1 MIASDASGRDE
12 RVMLDF
18 DQIIDPLGAQVFLR
32 DYWLRQSVH
41 IPGRAGRFTAL
52 LTWDALNGMLQQH
65 RLTPPRLKL
74 YKDGKPLDPSHYLTP
89 AMFGVPRVDAG
100 RLVLSLAQGASLIL
114 DDVQEMAPHVRD
126 LMGAFQDA
134 LQTDA
139 FANLYAGWHNNQ
151 AFSRHWDPQEAIVL
165 QLAGRKR
172 WRVYHPTRPNPL
184 QNDEAPPPTGQ
195 PVWEGTLNDGDVLY
209 IPRGW
214 WHEAFPLGEPSL
226 HLTVSL
232 TPPTALDYLGWVMSR
247 LRNHVELRASLPP
260 AGNGAWRGDMTAK
273 ISALVTDALA
283 AAPLEEFQRQWEANM
298 RPNPYIHLPDAPYE
312 QLAALTETSL
322 VRLASLHRLSFAQA
336 GENFEFAAAGR
347 LWTVPRPLQP
357 ALARLQNNR
366 EVAVRELGRAL
377 TDAGARADLLK
388 SLNVLAQAGVVLARK
403 G

>member
-1 MIASDASGRDE
+1 MNGAQA
-12 RVMLDF
+12 VMLDF
-18 DQIIDPLGAQVFLR
+18 DQITAPLGAQVFLR
-32 DYWLRQSVH
+32 DYWLRQLVH
-41 IPGRAGRFTAL
+41 IRGKAGRFTAL
-52 LTWDALNGMLQQH
+52 LSWDALNGILQQH

-74 YKDGKPLDPSHYLTP
+74 YKDGQPLDPSQYLTP

-134 LQTDA
+134 LKTDA
-139 FANLYAGWHNNQ
+139 FANLYAGWHNNN
-151 AFSRHWDPQEAIVL
+151 AFNRHWDPQEAIVL

-184 QNDEAPPPTGQ
+184 QNDEAPPPTA
-195 PVWEGTLNDGDVLY
+195 PPAWEGTLNDGDVLY

-247 LRNHVELRASLPP
+247 LRNHAELRAALPP
-260 AGNGAWRGDMTAK
+260 AGDGTWRADRTAK
-273 ISALVTDALA
+273 ISALVADALR
-283 AAPLEEFQRQWEANM
+283 AAPLEEFQLQWEANM
-298 RPNPYIHLPDAPYE
+298 RPNPHMHLPDAPYE
-312 QLAALTETSL
+312 QLAALSETSL
-322 VRLASLHRLSFAQA
+322 VRLASLHRLAFART

-347 LWTVPRPLQP
+347 LWTVPKALQP
-357 ALARLQNNR
+357 ALAQLQNNR
-366 EVAVRELGRAL
+366 EFAVRELGLAL
-377 TDAGARADLLK
+377 PDAGARADLLK
-388 SLNVLAQAGVVLARK
+388 SLGVLAHAGVVLARK
-403 G
+403 GA

>member
-1 MIASDASGRDE
+1 
-12 RVMLDF
+12 MLDF
-18 DQIIDPLGAQVFLR
+18 DQIMAPLGAQVFVR
-32 DYWLRQSVH
+32 DYWLKQFVH
-41 IPGRAGRFTAL
+41 IRGSAGRFTSL
-52 LTWDALNGMLQQH
+52 LAWDELNGILQQH

-74 YKDGKPLDPSHYLTP
+74 YKDGQPLDPSQYLTP

-114 DDVQEMAPHVRD
+114 DDVQEMAPLVRD
-126 LMGAFQDA
+126 LMGAFQDT

-139 FANLYAGWHNNQ
+139 FANLYAGWHNNS
-151 AFSRHWDPQEAIVL
+151 AFNRHWDPQEAIVL
-165 QLAGRKR
+165 QLSGRKR

-184 QNDEAPPPTGQ
+184 QNDDAPPPTVA
-195 PVWEGTLNDGDVLY
+195 PAWEGTLNDGDVLY

-247 LRNHVELRASLPP
+247 LRNHAEMRAGLP
-260 AGNGAWRGDMTAK
+260 AGNGTWRADLAAK
-273 ISALVTDALA
+273 ISALVTDALR

-312 QLAALTETSL
+312 QLAALSETSL
-322 VRLASLHRLSFAQA
+322 VRLASLHRLAFAGV

-347 LWTVPRPLQP
+347 LWTVPSALQP
-357 ALARLQNNR
+357 ALVQLRNNR
-366 EVAVRELGRAL
+366 EFAVRELAAVL
-377 TDAGARADLLK
+377 TDAGARSDLLK
-388 SLNVLAQAGVVLARK
+388 SLSVLAHAGVVLARK

>member
-1 MIASDASGRDE
+1 
-12 RVMLDF
+12 MLDF
-18 DQIIDPLGAQVFLR
+18 DQIMAPLGAQVFLR
-32 DYWLRQSVH
+32 DYWLRQFVH
-41 IPGRAGRFTAL
+41 IRGKAGRFTAL

-74 YKDGKPLDPSHYLTP
+74 YKDGQPLDPSQYLTP

-100 RLVLSLAQGASLIL
+100 RLILSLAEGASLIL

-139 FANLYAGWHNNQ
+139 FANLYAGWHNNN
-151 AFSRHWDPQEAIVL
+151 AFNRHWDPQEAIVL

-172 WRVYHPTRPNPL
+172 WRVYRPTRPNPL
-184 QNDEAPPPTGQ
+184 QNDDAPPPTV
-195 PVWEGTLNDGDVLY
+195 PPAWEGTLNDGDVLY

-214 WHEAFPLGEPSL
+214 WHEAVPLGEPSL

-247 LRNHVELRASLPP
+247 LRNHAELRAGLQP
-260 AGNGAWRGDMTAK
+260 AGNGTRQGDMAAK
-273 ISALVTDALA
+273 ISALVTDALR
-283 AAPLEEFQRQWEANM
+283 AAPLEEFQLQWEANM
-298 RPNPYIHLPDAPYE
+298 RPNPHIRLPDAPYD
-312 QLAALTETSL
+312 QLAALSETSL
-322 VRLASLHRLSFAQA
+322 VRLASLHRLAFARV

-347 LWTVPRPLQP
+347 LWTVPKALQP
-357 ALARLQNNR
+357 ALAQLQNNR
-366 EVAVRELGRAL
+366 ECAVRELGLAL
-377 TDAGARADLLK
+377 TDAGAKADLLK
-388 SLNVLAQAGVVLARK
+388 SLGVLAQAGVVLARK

>member
-1 MIASDASGRDE
+1 
-12 RVMLDF
+12 MLDF
-18 DQIIDPLGAQVFLR
+18 DQIMAPLGAQVFLR
-32 DYWLRQSVH
+32 DYWLRQLVH
-41 IPGRAGRFTAL
+41 IRGKAGRFTAL

-74 YKDGKPLDPSHYLTP
+74 YKDGQPLDPSQYLTP

-100 RLVLSLAQGASLIL
+100 RLILSLAEGASLIL

-139 FANLYAGWHNNQ
+139 FANLYAGWHNNN
-151 AFSRHWDPQEAIVL
+151 AFNRHWDPQEAVVL

-172 WRVYHPTRPNPL
+172 WRVYRPTRPNPL
-184 QNDEAPPPTGQ
+184 QNDDAPPPTV
-195 PVWEGTLNDGDVLY
+195 PPAWEGTLNDGDVLY

-214 WHEAFPLGEPSL
+214 WHEAVPLGEPSL

-247 LRNHVELRASLPP
+247 LRNHAELRAGLQP
-260 AGNGAWRGDMTAK
+260 AGNGTRQGDMAAK
-273 ISALVTDALA
+273 ISALVTDALR
-283 AAPLEEFQRQWEANM
+283 AAPLEEFQLQWEANM
-298 RPNPYIHLPDAPYE
+298 RPNPHIRLPDAPYD
-312 QLAALTETSL
+312 QLAALSETSL
-322 VRLASLHRLSFAQA
+322 VRLASLHRLAFARV

-347 LWTVPRPLQP
+347 LWTVPKALQP
-357 ALARLQNNR
+357 ALAQLQNNR
-366 EVAVRELGRAL
+366 ECAVRELGLAL
-377 TDAGARADLLK
+377 TDAGAKADLLK
-388 SLNVLAQAGVVLARK
+388 SLGVLAQAGVVLARK

>member
-1 MIASDASGRDE
+1 
-12 RVMLDF
+12 MLDF
-18 DQIIDPLGAQVFLR
+18 DQIMAPLGAQVFLR
-32 DYWLRQSVH
+32 DYWLRQFVH
-41 IPGRAGRFTAL
+41 IRGKAGRFTAL

-74 YKDGKPLDPSHYLTP
+74 YKDGQPLDPSQYLTP

-100 RLVLSLAQGASLIL
+100 RLILSLAEGASLIL

-139 FANLYAGWHNNQ
+139 FANLYAGWHNNN
-151 AFSRHWDPQEAIVL
+151 AFNRHWDPQEAVVL

-172 WRVYHPTRPNPL
+172 WRVYRPTRPNPL
-184 QNDEAPPPTGQ
+184 QNDDAPPPTV
-195 PVWEGTLNDGDVLY
+195 PPAWEGTLNDGDVLY

-214 WHEAFPLGEPSL
+214 WHEAVPLGEPSL

-247 LRNHVELRASLPP
+247 LRNHAELRAGLQP
-260 AGNGAWRGDMTAK
+260 AGNGTRQGDMAAK
-273 ISALVTDALA
+273 ISALVTDALR
-283 AAPLEEFQRQWEANM
+283 AAPLEEFQLQWEANM
-298 RPNPYIHLPDAPYE
+298 RPNPHIRLPDAPYD
-312 QLAALTETSL
+312 QLAALSETSL
-322 VRLASLHRLSFAQA
+322 VRLASLHRLAFARV

-347 LWTVPRPLQP
+347 LWTVPKALQP
-357 ALARLQNNR
+357 ALAQLQNNR
-366 EVAVRELGRAL
+366 ECAVRELGLAL
-377 TDAGARADLLK
+377 TDAGAKADLLK
-388 SLNVLAQAGVVLARK
+388 SLGVLAQAGVVLARK